1 MLHQRR
7 GTSTSN
13 QSSGGAGLSIA
24 TGGDYSYG
32 GGGYGNGGGY
42 TGYPQ
47 PNTSANIPASSIRRP
62 QDSKLHRRPPGEEPW
77 WRKYIVNLLLGG
89 LLIIFMITSRVSH
102 GRLQKKYEDV
112 LDQHSKS
119 HSTLQQKHESRNAEM
134 YRELTELR
142 RKVSQLETEK
152 DKLTHE
158 HHEAT
163 IKLGEHEDMHES
175 LTYELDYNTAQ
186 GEEIKKNFKFL
197 TDYIQ
202 RESHREVI
210 ERYEVL
216 LVCETI

>member
-7 GTSTSN
+7 GTSTSG
-13 QSSGGAGLSIA
+13 QSGGSSGGLSIA

-42 TGYPQ
+42 TGYPP
-47 PNTSANIPASSIRRP
+47 PNTTSSTNFAASAARRP
-62 QDSKLHRRPPGEEPW
+62 QDSSKLHRRPPGEEPW
-77 WRKYIVNLLLGG
+77 WRRYVVYMLLVG
-89 LLIIFMITSRVSH
+89 LLMVSMITSRVSY
-102 GRLQKKYEDV
+102 GRLQKKYKDIV
-112 LDQHSKS
+112 DQHSKT

-134 YRELTELR
+134 YRELTDLR

-152 DKLTHE
+152 ETLTQQ

-163 IKLGEHEDMHES
+163 AQLGEHQDMHES

-202 RESHREVI
+202 RESHREVL
-210 ERYEVL
+210 ER
-216 LVCETI
+216 